1 MFVLAAVFLLIALI
15 SGLLG
20 FGAVASTSI
29 EFAKIIF
36 VIALVL
42 VAVSLLVGLIRGRLP
57 RP

>member
-20 FGAVASTSI
+20 FGAVAATSM

-42 VAVSLLVGLIRGRLP
+42 VAVSLLMGLMRGRPP
-57 RP
+57 RQ